1 MAVSTLRESDRQAL
15 LKLLADDDATVRRL
29 LGEQFTDM
37 GADGRAFLDTVA
49 RGAAGD
55 AQRGARRI
63 LRTLREQEAQE
74 AFAQFCATAGKSM
87 DLEAG
92 CWLLARTRYPE
103 LNQPA
108 YEVRLDEMAREL
120 RERLTGRET
129 PRATIEVCNRHLF
142 QTLGFRGNKQDFYD
156 PDNSYLNRVLDRRLG
171 IPISLGALYLA
182 LARRLRLPLRGV
194 NLPGHFVLVWHSPAA
209 RFFVDPF
216 QEGRLLTETDCREYC
231 AQMGVEFGP
240 ETVAIASSRR
250 ILLRMCH
257 NLRAIYAT
265 SDETRTNQMDRFI
278 ALLSQ
283 P

>member
-1 MAVSTLRESDRQAL
+1 MKTLGENDRRAL
-15 LKLLADDDATVRRL
+15 LKLLADEDDTVLRL
-29 LGEQFTDM
+29 LGEKLTNM
-37 GADGRAFLDTVA
+37 GPEGRGFLEAVASGATVQA
-49 RGAAGD
+49 RRGA
-55 AQRGARRI
+55 QRI
-63 LRTLREQEAQE
+63 LRTIHEQEVLE
-74 AFAQFCATAGKSM
+74 AFARFCATAGHST

-129 PRATIEVCNRHLF
+129 PRATVEVCNRHLF
-142 QTLGFRGNKQDFYD
+142 QTLGFRGNKQDYYD

-182 LARRLRLPLRGV
+182 LARRLRLPLYGV
-194 NLPGHFVLVWHSPAA
+194 NLPGHFVLVWRSHAA

-216 QEGRLLTETDCREYC
+216 NEGRLLTEADCRAYC
-231 AQMGVEFGP
+231 TQMGVEFGP
-240 ETVAIASSRR
+240 ETISITSSRR
-250 ILLRMCH
+250 ILLRMCN

-265 SDETRTNQMDRFI
+265 SDEARANQMDRFI